1 MIICWTN
8 KQSQTSQT
16 PRKPKQ
22 TSDILF
28 HLLANFAKLSS
39 FFQKQKIPRTTSV
52 KSSDQW
58 PGLLPQLRPSEKSNK
73 KIYYGYKCRPVNLCC
88 HRHDSVPHAFYSTP
102 KLKPDASAHLQ
113 HFLVSR
119 YWSTRQE
126 NRFTSQVILTLL
138 LSKTRLLSLS
148 FFFLFLLFGLL
159 RKISKTEGGIGA
171 KKKKREKIKVSV
183 FHQLLF

>member
-88 HRHDSVPHAFYSTP
+88 HRHESVPHAFYSTP

-126 NRFTSQVILTLL
+126 NRLTSQVILTLL

-148 FFFLFLLFGLL
+148 FFFLFPFFWSL
-159 RKISKTEGGIGA
+159 KKDQQNGGRDWRE
-171 KKKKREKIKVSV
+171 KKKKEKK
-183 FHQLLF
+183 